1 MIKCFTI
8 RVIVSLTAPIICFGC
23 STTDYWALHPIY
35 ENLRETPPQ
44 LQQILADSYR
54 KNEIYQDYNTKIIAA
69 GLFRGEDYRQF
80 LIDSLKSS
88 YRLDEAASLAISIEQ
103 KRQFANQFEFL
114 LMIYSGSNE
123 KTDFG
128 KKDSLWQ
135 AKLYD
140 DDGDKMVPNKIQKI
154 KKTDQERVLLSNY
167 LKDLDRWVEIYRI
180 SFPKLNKLATG
191 VKLGSEPFKLEIAGL
206 EGRLEFSWE
215 DPKKFY

>member
-1 MIKCFTI
+1 M
-8 RVIVSLTAPIICFGC
+8 
-23 STTDYWALHPIY
+23 
-35 ENLRETPPQ
+35 
-44 LQQILADSYR
+44 
-54 KNEIYQDYNTKIIAA
+54 
-69 GLFRGEDYRQF
+69 
-80 LIDSLKSS
+80 
-88 YRLDEAASLAISIEQ
+88 DEAASLEISIEQ

-140 DDGDKMVPNKIQKI
+140 DDGDKVVPIKIQKI
-154 KKTDQERVLLSNY
+154 KKTDEERVLLSNY
-167 LKDLDRWVEIYRI
+167 LKDLDRWVEVYRI

-191 VKLGSEPFKLEIAGL
+191 VKLGSEPFKLEVAGL